1 MQGPGDPQEESP
13 TTESTTP
20 QPLVDFG
27 TTSEGSGAF
36 WSSEPEAAAESYSTP
51 DHEPHPVTEGTM
63 SEGPGEEGSIQLEP
77 IEFDERYREDFTGL
91 CFAGKVSD
99 EFTYLSHRFKIRSL
113 TVEELITIG
122 LLHAKYQS
130 TLADVKAYQTL
141 VVAACIE
148 QLDGKQ
154 LPIPIGPNE
163 ELIEARFNYVSKNWF
178 PFTIDE
184 IYSKYMVLEARVQA
198 TVEAMGKASGSAALT
213 PG

>member
-27 TTSEGSGAF
+27 TTSPGSGPF
-36 WSSEPEAAAESYSTP
+36 WSGESEEAESLSGP
-51 DHEPHPVTEGTM
+51 QDEPHPVTEGTM
-63 SEGPGEEGSIQLEP
+63 SEGPGEEGSVQLEP
-77 IEFDERYREDFTGL
+77 IEFEERYREDFTGL
-91 CFAGKVSD
+91 CFVGKVAD

-122 LLHAKYQS
+122 LLHAKYQN

-198 TVEAMGKASGSAALT
+198 TVEAMGKASGSAVSI

>member
-27 TTSEGSGAF
+27 TTSEDSGAF
-36 WSSEPEAAAESYSTP
+36 WSSEPEAESVSAP
-51 DHEPHPVTEGTM
+51 PSESHPATEGTL
-63 SEGPGEEGSIQLEP
+63 SEGPGEEGVQLEP

-91 CFAGKVSD
+91 CFAGKVTD
-99 EFTYLSHRFKIRSL
+99 EFVYLSHRFRIRSL

-122 LLHAKYQS
+122 LLHAKYQN
-130 TLADVKAYQTL
+130 TLADVKAYQAL

-148 QLDGKQ
+148 TVDGRQ
-154 LPIPIGPNE
+154 LPIPIGPTE
-163 ELIEARFNYVSKNWF
+163 DLIEARFQYVQKSWY

-184 IYSKYMVLEARVQA
+184 IYSKYVVLEARVQE
-198 TVEAMGKASGSAALT
+198 TVAAMGKASGSAVLT